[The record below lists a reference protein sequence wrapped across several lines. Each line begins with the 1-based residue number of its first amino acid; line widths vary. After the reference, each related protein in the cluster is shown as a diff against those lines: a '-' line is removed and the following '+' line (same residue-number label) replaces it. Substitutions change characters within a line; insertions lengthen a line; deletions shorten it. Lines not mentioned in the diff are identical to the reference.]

1 MSPARRI
8 VVYSIVRVL
17 LFAIPFTVLMLLEV
31 WWWVSAILAAIVAAC
46 LSYLFLNRQRHEV
59 AEVVESWRHGE
70 HRDADNDIENEA
82 LDSRDEPGA
91 TSPRK
96 RS

>member
-1 MSPARRI
+1 VSPARRI

-59 AEVVESWRHGE
+59 AEVVVILNGIRAAQ
-70 HRDADNDIENEA
+70 RPAA
-82 LDSRDEPGA
+82 LSNA
-91 TSPRK
+91 
-96 RS
+96 RSAEQPSAVLASTH